1 MQRGLVRQGL
11 DGPICLIVLPVLSRV
26 QVAFSLP
33 FVPYT
38 QTLGAGRNSEIDQD
52 KGGEGQ
58 HGMS

>member
-11 DGPICLIVLPVLSRV
+11 DGPVCLIVLPVLSRV

-33 FVPYT
+33 VMPYT

-52 KGGEGQ
+52 KGG
-58 HGMS
+58 

>member
-11 DGPICLIVLPVLSRV
+11 DGPVCLIVLPVLSRV

-33 FVPYT
+33 VMPYT